1 MNSVYLCRKTINIV
15 YIHVERRTI
24 NIVYIHVQKAINCVY
39 AHVRNTKGSVLIQ
52 ENMS

>member
-1 MNSVYLCRKTINIV
+1 M
-15 YIHVERRTI
+15 HVVRRTI
-24 NIVYIHVQKAINCVY
+24 NIVYIHVQKTINCVY